1 MISSKKKSITKL
13 RKSTSKEMLS
23 MLNAIDSTV
32 KLKLKS
38 WNTKS
43 SKKTERR
50 ITKKPLMLLTV
61 LTLLTLTSPNN
72 KEDKFLSSKVK
83 LKSLSNSLFT
93 RITKSIS
100 ISLNTEP
107 SRAISKK
114 ISDNSSSTTMTLER
128 DSTNWNTLRISKLKN
143 SALRSALLTA
153 IIKKDLRNSKLK
165 STILKTNSRELKV
178 INIFLIMN

>member
-1 MISSKKKSITKL
+1 
-13 RKSTSKEMLS
+13 
-23 MLNAIDSTV
+23 
-32 KLKLKS
+32 
-38 WNTKS
+38 
-43 SKKTERR
+43 
-50 ITKKPLMLLTV
+50 MLLTV

-72 KEDKFLSSKVK
+72 KEDKFLSLKVK
-83 LKSLSNSLFT
+83 LKSLSNSLST

-128 DSTNWNTLRISKLKN
+128 DSTNWNTPRISKLKN

-153 IIKKDLRNSKLK
+153 TIKKDLRNSKLK
-165 STILKTNSRELKV
+165 STILKTNSRELKKTYKLRLKKPTA
-178 INIFLIMN
+178 IKFIETCLKLKIRNSIPKLKAWIITWLC

>member
-1 MISSKKKSITKL
+1 
-13 RKSTSKEMLS
+13 
-23 MLNAIDSTV
+23 
-32 KLKLKS
+32 
-38 WNTKS
+38 
-43 SKKTERR
+43 
-50 ITKKPLMLLTV
+50 MLLTV

-83 LKSLSNSLFT
+83 LKSLSNSLST

-153 IIKKDLRNSKLK
+153 TIKKDLRNSKLK
-165 STILKTNSRELKV
+165 STILKMNSRELKKTYKLRLKKPTA
-178 INIFLIMN
+178 IKFIETCLKLKIRNSIPKLKAWIITWSC